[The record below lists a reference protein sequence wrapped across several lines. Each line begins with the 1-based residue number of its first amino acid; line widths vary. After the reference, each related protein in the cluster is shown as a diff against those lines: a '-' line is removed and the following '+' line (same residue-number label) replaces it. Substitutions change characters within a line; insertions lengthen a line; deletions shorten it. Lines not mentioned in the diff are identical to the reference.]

1 MNVQVQFLS
10 FLKIIYSDVVNL
22 PEEEINQI
30 IKILILIL
38 VHKKKNIIL
47 LFLCAQVWSLPEF
60 TGFCLWV

>member
-30 IKILILIL
+30 IKISKYT
-38 VHKKKNIIL
+38 KKKNIIL